1 MSLFKI
7 ILCFL
12 NNFSIFFSNKKIT
25 YSPGLPSVA
34 PAAPV
39 DIVDVDVVVE
49 KVVEEVVVWARF
61 PFFLPASV
69 RPMRPSKALKVQ
81 YVLTV
86 VTIALIF
93 MNA

>member
-1 MSLFKI
+1 MLSHEASKKFYTDVRVI
-7 ILCFL
+7 FL
-12 NNFSIFFSNKKIT
+12 PYAKFCTVKKIT
-25 YSPGLPSVA
+25 YSPALPSVA

-69 RPMRPSKALKVQ
+69 RPIRPSKAWKVQ
-81 YVLTV
+81 
-86 VTIALIF
+86 
-93 MNA
+93 